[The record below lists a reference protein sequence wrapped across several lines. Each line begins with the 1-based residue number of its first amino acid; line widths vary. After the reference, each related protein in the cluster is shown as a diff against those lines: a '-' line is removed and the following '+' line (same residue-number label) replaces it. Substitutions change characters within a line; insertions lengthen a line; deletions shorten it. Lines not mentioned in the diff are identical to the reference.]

1 MRPTT
6 FILYD
11 SGMRTLL
18 SSEGSILVSQMQV
31 LSGIHQHLRVYS
43 PILQCCKS
51 KVCTLMLKNIA
62 CVNSLVN
69 GVGMISVSVM
79 KIYEV
84 CLLMMLARRQIV
96 MEPLWPDDCV

>member
-6 FILYD
+6 FIMYD
-11 SGMRTLL
+11 SGMRALV
-18 SSEGSILVSQMQV
+18 SSEQSILVSQVQV
-31 LSGIHQHLRVYS
+31 LSGIHQHLKAYS
-43 PILQCCKS
+43 PVLQCCKS
-51 KVCTLMLKNIA
+51 KACTLMLKNIV

-69 GVGMISVSVM
+69 RVGKISISVM